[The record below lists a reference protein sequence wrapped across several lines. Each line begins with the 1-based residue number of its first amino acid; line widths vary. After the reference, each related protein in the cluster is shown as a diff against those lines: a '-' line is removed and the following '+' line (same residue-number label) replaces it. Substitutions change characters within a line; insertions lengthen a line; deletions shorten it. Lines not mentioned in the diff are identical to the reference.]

1 MIVLSF
7 REISRED
14 KAILRAQYRLENRD
28 DGQQLIRGV
37 IRA

>member
-14 KAILRAQYRLENRD
+14 KAILRAQYRLGNRD